1 MVGLLSAQARLW
13 KARPWLALLCS
24 IAFVSVLVDWFSD
37 QSLLRPAFLTTLG
50 LAGAAI
56 ALGWRLTYELERRND
71 RLHALAEIVETTGE
85 AVIAARLDRT
95 ITAWNAGAERLFG
108 YTAEEM
114 IGGSVG
120 RLAVPGQEH
129 STQEHLEHM
138 LENDGMHAYEVERMH
153 KSGELID
160 VAITLS
166 PLRSSDGEVIGVSSI
181 LRDVSDRNKLEA
193 ERERLYARERHARAD
208 AEYARTL
215 VEEQNAHLVE
225 LDRMKDDFVASVSHE
240 LRTPLTSIDG
250 YLNLLVEDS
259 DNLTEEQRKF
269 VTVVQR
275 NCERLTRL
283 VGDLLFVAQVDAG
296 RISLNSAPLD
306 LVALISDSVEVTR
319 PAAEAKE
326 IALRLE
332 AEPMAVIDA
341 DAARLGQV
349 FDNLLSNAIK
359 FTPPGGSVVVRA
371 FSEGADAVIE
381 VTDTGM
387 GIAHTD
393 QDRLFDRFFRAAA
406 VGELAIPGTGL
417 GLSIAK
423 AIVEGHEGSISV
435 ASEPGQGT
443 TVRLELPAEA
453 ATTESPELAEAAS

>member
-1 MVGLLSAQARLW
+1 MLRLLSTQARRW
-13 KARPWLALLCS
+13 KARPWLALLS
-24 IAFVSVLVDWFSD
+24 AIAFASVLAGGASD
-37 QSLLRPAFLTTLG
+37 ESLLRPEFLATLG

-56 ALGWRLTYELERRND
+56 LLGWRLTYELERRND
-71 RLHALAEIVETTGE
+71 RLHALAEIVETTGD

-166 PLRSSDGEVIGVSSI
+166 PLRSSDGQVIGVSSI

-296 RISLNSAPLD
+296 RISLRSAPVD
-306 LVALISDSVEVTR
+306 LVALISESVEVNR

-326 IALRLE
+326 ITLRLE
-332 AEPMAVIDA
+332 AEPMAAIEA
-341 DAARLGQV
+341 DTARLGQV

-371 FSEGADAVIE
+371 FQEDADAVIE
-381 VTDTGM
+381 VGDTGM
-387 GIAHTD
+387 GISQTD
-393 QDRLFDRFFRAAA
+393 QQRLFDRFFRAAA

-423 AIVEGHEGSISV
+423 AIVEGHEGTISV
-435 ASEPGQGT
+435 TSQPGAGT
-443 TVRLELPAEA
+443 TVRIELPVQA
-453 ATTESPELAEAAS
+453 AAISSAQLAGAAS

>member
-1 MVGLLSAQARLW
+1 
-13 KARPWLALLCS
+13 
-24 IAFVSVLVDWFSD
+24 
-37 QSLLRPAFLTTLG
+37 
-50 LAGAAI
+50 
-56 ALGWRLTYELERRND
+56 
-71 RLHALAEIVETTGE
+71 
-85 AVIAARLDRT
+85 
-95 ITAWNAGAERLFG
+95 
-108 YTAEEM
+108 
-114 IGGSVG
+114 
-120 RLAVPGQEH
+120 
-129 STQEHLEHM
+129 
-138 LENDGMHAYEVERMH
+138 MH

-166 PLRSSDGEVIGVSSI
+166 PLRDEEGQIIGVSSI
-181 LRDVSDRNKLEA
+181 LRDISDRKKLEA
-193 ERERLYARERHARAD
+193 ERERLYAREHNARAN
-208 AEYARTL
+208 AEYARAL

-296 RISLNSAPLD
+296 RISLKRAPAD
-306 LVALISDSVEVTR
+306 LVALISESVEVTR

-326 IALRLE
+326 ITLTLE
-332 AEPMAVIDA
+332 AEPMAAIDA

-359 FTPPGGSVVVRA
+359 FTPPGGSVLVRA
-371 FSEGADAVIE
+371 FREGADAVID
-381 VTDTGM
+381 VADTGM
-387 GIAHTD
+387 GIAESD

-443 TVRLELPAEA
+443 TVRLELPAET
-453 ATTESPELAEAAS
+453 ATTDCPELAEAAS

>member
-24 IAFVSVLVDWFSD
+24 IAFVSVVVDWLSD

-56 ALGWRLTYELERRND
+56 LLGWRLTYELERRND
-71 RLHALAEIVETTGE
+71 RLHALAEIVESTGD
-85 AVIAARLDRT
+85 AVIAARMDRT

-166 PLRSSDGEVIGVSSI
+166 PLRNEDGQVVGVSSI

-208 AEYARTL
+208 AEYARAL
-215 VEEQNAHLVE
+215 VEEQNSHLVE

-269 VTVVQR
+269 TTVVQR

-283 VGDLLFVAQVDAG
+283 VDDLLFVAQVDAG
-296 RISLNSAPLD
+296 RISLNSALID
-306 LVALISDSVEVTR
+306 LVALISESVEVTR

-326 IALRLE
+326 ITLKLD
-332 AEPMAVIDA
+332 AEPMAAIDA

-359 FTPPGGSVVVRA
+359 FTPPGGSVLVRA
-371 FSEGADAVIE
+371 FREGADTVID
-381 VTDTGM
+381 VADTGM
-387 GIAHTD
+387 GIAQTD
-393 QDRLFDRFFRAAA
+393 QHRLFDRFFRAAA

-423 AIVEGHEGSISV
+423 AIVEGHEGTISV
-435 ASEPGQGT
+435 TSQPGAGT
-443 TVRLELPAEA
+443 TVRIELPVQA
-453 ATTESPELAEAAS
+453 AAISSAQLAGAAS

>member
-1 MVGLLSAQARLW
+1 MGRRAAVLARIR
-13 KARPWLALLCS
+13 KGRPTLALLY
-24 IAFVSVLVDWFSD
+24 VLACAAVVTGWISAE
-37 QSLLRPAFLTTLG
+37 SRLRPEFLASVG
-50 LAGAAI
+50 LAAA
-56 ALGWRLTYELERRND
+56 AVLLGWSLD
-71 RLHALAEIVETTGE
+71 RKLKHRDKRMLALAAIVETTGD

-95 ITAWNAGAERLFG
+95 ITTWNAGAERLFG

-114 IGGSVG
+114 IGGSVAQ
-120 RLAVPGQEH
+120 LAVPGEEN
-129 STQEHLEHM
+129 SAQEHLEHM

-166 PLRSSDGEVIGVSSI
+166 PLRDDDGRVVGVSSI
-181 LRDVSDRNKLEA
+181 LRDVSDRKKLEA
-193 ERERLYARERHARAD
+193 ERERLLARERNARAD
-208 AEYARTL
+208 AEYARAL

-250 YLNLLVEDS
+250 YLDLLVEDS
-259 DNLTEEQRKF
+259 DNLTQEQRKF

-296 RISLNSAPLD
+296 RISLKPVSLD
-306 LVALISDSVEVTR
+306 LVALVSDSVEVTR

-326 IALRLE
+326 ITLRLE
-332 AEPMAVIDA
+332 ADQMDAIDA
-341 DAARLGQV
+341 DSARLGQA

-371 FSEGADAVIE
+371 FKKGADAVIE
-381 VTDTGM
+381 VVDTGM
-387 GIAHTD
+387 GIAPTD
-393 QDRLFDRFFRAAA
+393 QQRLFDRFFRAAA

-417 GLSIAK
+417 GLSITK
-423 AIVEGHEGSISV
+423 AIIEGHGGSISV
-435 ASEPGQGT
+435 ASQPGEGT
-443 TVRLELPAEA
+443 TVRIQLPARAARTGSPEPAEA
-453 ATTESPELAEAAS
+453 AA